1 MRWTRK
7 FLGGAIGLALTAQVA
22 SAQVTVNYTT
32 TGSFT
37 GLCTGIVCT
46 LGGMTIAFNPL
57 TSNSVTLDANN
68 GYFSFLSFGEFNVSG
83 TTVGQQSFAGVNFAL
98 NFTQNQPT
106 PVGAQT
112 LTGTFAGGIDNNSSN
127 LRWTPTPASWSLP
140 WGPTGTINYATTG
153 QTNLQA
159 PTSNGGVTTIQ
170 GQVSTNVVPE
180 PSTYLLMSGGLAGV
194 LLFARKRR
202 AS

>member
-22 SAQVTVNYTT
+22 SAQVTVNYAT
-32 TGSFT
+32 TGSFS

-83 TTVGQQSFAGVNFAL
+83 ATVGQQSFAGVNFAL
-98 NFTQNQPT
+98 KFTQNTPT
-106 PVGAQT
+106 PVGSQT
-112 LTGTFAGGIDNNSSN
+112 LTGAFAGGIDNNSSN

-140 WGPTGTINYATTG
+140 WGATGMINYATNGT
-153 QTNLQA
+153 TNLQA

>member
-7 FLGGAIGLALTAQVA
+7 FLGGAIGLALTAQVG

-32 TGSFT
+32 SGSFS

-46 LGGMTIAFNPL
+46 IGGMTLAFKPL

-68 GYFSFLSFGEFNVSG
+68 NFFSFLSFGDFNVNGS
-83 TTVGQQSFAGVNFAL
+83 TVGQQSFAGVNFAL
-98 NFTQNQPT
+98 KFTQNQPS
-106 PVGAQT
+106 PIGIQT
-112 LTGTFAGGIDNNSSN
+112 LNGAFTGGIDNNSSN
-127 LRWTPTPASWSLP
+127 LRWTATPNSWTLP
-140 WGPTGTINYATTG
+140 WGTTGKIDYATSGT
-153 QTNLQA
+153 TNLQA
-159 PTSNGGVTTIQ
+159 PTSNNGITTIQ
-170 GQVSTNVVPE
+170 GQVSTNVIPE
-180 PSTYLLMSGGLAGV
+180 PSTYLLMSGGLAAV